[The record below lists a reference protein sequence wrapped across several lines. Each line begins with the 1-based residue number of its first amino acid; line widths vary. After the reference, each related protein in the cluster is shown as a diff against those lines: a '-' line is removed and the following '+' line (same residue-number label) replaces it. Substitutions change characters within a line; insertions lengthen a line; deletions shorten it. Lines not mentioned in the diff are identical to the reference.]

1 MNVVRRNRRAARNA
15 ALRRLPRVFL
25 LAALAM
31 TAWGARPSS
40 TPREEVESMLARL
53 LRAPESRSRVFIT
66 RSDPFGGP
74 GERTAGRLWFL
85 PGRGLRFRSEE
96 RGGEDI
102 VVDREKGAFL
112 VYRPTEETLYRAEWE
127 RAPAR
132 MRQLILAPE
141 KLLDADYAA
150 VRERRQKGGAWR
162 EGYRLHRASAG
173 DSLPNVSVWLAA
185 DPATGLPRWVSAG
198 GDEDSLEVEFRSITI
213 LPKADP
219 HDLDMALPRGVRTQP
234 LDPRELLPGGESR

>member
-1 MNVVRRNRRAARNA
+1 MNAMRGMRI
-15 ALRRLPRVFL
+15 LL
-25 LAALAM
+25 LAALAG
-31 TAWGARPSS
+31 TAWGARAGS
-40 TPREEVESMLARL
+40 TPREEVEAMLARL

-102 VVDREKGAFL
+102 VVDHEKGAFL
-112 VYRPTEETLYRAEWE
+112 VFRPTEGVLYRAEWD

-132 MRQLILAPE
+132 MRQLVLAPE
-141 KLLDADYAA
+141 KLLDADYVA
-150 VRERRQKGGAWR
+150 VRERRLQGGVWR
-162 EGYRLHRASAG
+162 AGYRLQRASPA

-213 LPKADP
+213 LPKAEP
-219 HDLDMALPRGVRTQP
+219 RDLVLSLPRGVTTQP
-234 LDPRELLPGGESR
+234 LDPRDLLPGGESR